1 MRVIIVGGGFAGINL
16 ALSLA
21 HNIKFQVTLVDKN
34 NYNFFP
40 PFLYQVASSFFEPFQ
55 ISNPFL
61 ELFSGKENLTF
72 HKGELERVIPAENK
86 IILSDGALEYDYLVL
101 ATGTKTNFFGI
112 KNIENHAL
120 SMKTLEDAMAL
131 RRRLMQ
137 QTEKVSKAKA
147 SEEIKKALTFV
158 IAGGGPAGVEVAG
171 MLADIK
177 KDVFKNAYPDLQ
189 KSGCEIYLVQKD
201 PVLLP
206 LMSEKSRRHAYRYLH
221 DLGVKILLNTYVE
234 DFSNDEVLLSSG
246 AVIKTENLVWTAGI
260 RGGILKGLPESV
272 YGTDN
277 RILVDGYNKVTGTY
291 NIFAIGDICIETD
304 VLEYPGGYPQV
315 AQVAIQ
321 QGENLAK
328 NFQLMAE
335 HRDLEKFVYND
346 PGLSV
351 ITGRMSAVT
360 GWNRFSIDLEGKLAW
375 LMNMIVHWRPMT
387 RHANRYKIFYY
398 AVRSY
403 LFKSQS
409 FKRM

>member
-1 MRVIIVGGGFAGINL
+1 V
-16 ALSLA
+16 
-21 HNIKFQVTLVDKN
+21 
-34 NYNFFP
+34 
-40 PFLYQVASSFFEPFQ
+40 
-55 ISNPFL
+55 
-61 ELFSGKENLTF
+61 
-72 HKGELERVIPAENK
+72 
-86 IILSDGALEYDYLVL
+86 LEYDYLVL
-101 ATGTKTNFFGI
+101 ATGMKTNFFGI

-137 QTEKVSKAKA
+137 QIEKVSKINA

-177 KDVFKNAYPDLQ
+177 RDVLKHSYLDLQ
-189 KSGCEIYLVQKD
+189 RAGCEIYLVQKD

-206 LMSEKSRRHAYRYLH
+206 LMSEKSRLHTYRYLH
-221 DLGVKILLNTYVE
+221 DLGVKILLNTYVQ
-234 DFSNDEVLLSSG
+234 DFYNGEVLLSSG

-260 RGGILKGLPESV
+260 QGGILKGLPESV

-277 RILVDGYNKVTGTY
+277 RILVDGYNKVADTY
-291 NIFAIGDICIETD
+291 NIFAIGDICLETHAPG
-304 VLEYPGGYPQV
+304 YPDGHPQV

-335 HRDLEKFVYND
+335 HRELEKFVYKD
-346 PGLSV
+346 PGFSV

-360 GWNRFSIDLEGKLAW
+360 GWNRFNIDLAGRMAW
-375 LMNMIVHWRPMT
+375 FMNMIVHWRPMT
-387 RHANRYKIFYY
+387 RHANRYKMFYY
-398 AVRSY
+398 GIRSY
-403 LFKSQS
+403 LFKSES
-409 FKRM
+409 FRRM

>member
-72 HKGELERVIPAENK
+72 HRGELERVVPAENK
-86 IILSDGALEYDYLVL
+86 IILSDGSLEYDYLVL

-137 QTEKVSKAKA
+137 QTEKVSKAA
-147 SEEIKKALTFV
+147 AQEEIKRALTFV

-177 KDVFKNAYPDLQ
+177 KDVLKNSYPDLQ
-189 KSGCEIYLVQKD
+189 KFGCEIYLVQKD

-206 LMSEKSRRHAYRYLH
+206 LMSEKSRLHAYRYLH

-260 RGGILKGLPESV
+260 QGGILKGLPESV

-277 RILVDGYNKVTGTY
+277 RILVDSYNKVAGTY

-304 VLEYPGGYPQV
+304 VPEYPGGYPQV

-335 HRDLEKFVYND
+335 HRELERFVYND

-360 GWNRFSIDLEGKLAW
+360 GWNRFSIDLQGKLAW
-375 LMNMIVHWRPMT
+375 LMNMIVHWHPMT
-387 RHANRYKIFYY
+387 RHANRYKMLYY
-398 AVRSY
+398 GVRSY
-403 LFKSQS
+403 LVKAQS
-409 FKRM
+409 FRRM